1 MNRWIGVLVALGLS
15 AAARTAGAQAVSTR
29 DSALVITR
37 DSAFVSTRAAGAR
50 ASLMHTPFVAPRE
63 RLALSMFGA
72 ASLALLPF
80 DSRLSHRLAMNPADP
95 RTGGALAQRIASV
108 GDPGSV
114 VIAGAALLTGYALH
128 KPTLADVGRHLS
140 EGLIVSGALTAAS
153 KALIGRA
160 RPRVAGLDEPFV
172 FTPLRPGN
180 GHVSYPS
187 GHTSAA
193 FTLAAVLDRE
203 LARSPFA
210 ARHRAWTLAT
220 TTALY
225 ATASAVG
232 TARVVQRAHW
242 TSDVVAGAGLGIA
255 SGWWAV
261 RRHHPSPMSR

>member
-1 MNRWIGVLVALGLS
+1 MNRWLGAVVALGVS
-15 AAARTAGAQAVSTR
+15 TAWHSAGAQVDSTH
-29 DSALVITR
+29 D
-37 DSAFVSTRAAGAR
+37 AGASAVR
-50 ASLMHTPFVAPRE
+50 RPFVATRE
-63 RLALSMFGA
+63 RVALSAFGA

-95 RTGGALAQRIASV
+95 RTGGAFAQRVAAL

-140 EGLIVSGALTAAS
+140 EGLLLSGALTAAS
-153 KALIGRA
+153 KALVGRA
-160 RPRVAGLDEPFV
+160 RPRVVGLDEPLV
-172 FTPLRPGN
+172 FTPLRPGK

-203 LARSPFA
+203 LAHSAFSARRRRWTA
-210 ARHRAWTLAT
+210 AASA
-220 TTALY
+220 ALY
-225 ATASAVG
+225 VTASAVG

-242 TSDVVAGAGLGIA
+242 TSDVAAGAGLGIA
-255 SGWWAV
+255 SGWWVV
-261 RRHHPSPMSR
+261 RRHHPLHTSH